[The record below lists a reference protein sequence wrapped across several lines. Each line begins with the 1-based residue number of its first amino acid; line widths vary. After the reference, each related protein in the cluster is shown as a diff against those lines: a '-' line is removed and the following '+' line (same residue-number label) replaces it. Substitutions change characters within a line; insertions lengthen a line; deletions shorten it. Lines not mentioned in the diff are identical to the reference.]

1 MARIADIADAVVTAL
16 NGHTFSQPL
25 TAARAY
31 RPVFDLKDMTDLH
44 VTVVPKGVE
53 LTTAGRAFVELF
65 ADDSKLVRGL
75 RRAEQKLKAFGD
87 SIRNMG
93 LKAIGLGSAI
103 LAPLG
108 AAAKTFADMGS
119 RTWDMANRTGVSVET
134 LSALSYAAEQ
144 SGAGVEAF
152 ENGIRRMQRTLY
164 DAGRGLSTATDAL
177 GELGLTIQ
185 DLEGLS
191 PEAQFRQLADR
202 LDRIEDPSRKAALAM
217 TIFGRSGTEL
227 LPMLEGGAAAL
238 DAYEKH
244 ARTLGLIM
252 STEDAAAADVFGDAL
267 ADLWKVLKMAAFAV
281 GAASGEVRRLA
292 RADFKRKTWSCCDR
306 RYGACPCIHT

>member
-1 MARIADIADAVVTAL
+1 MATAQ
-16 NGHTFSQPL
+16 GI
-25 TAARAY
+25 R
-31 RPVFDLKDMTDLH
+31 
-44 VTVVPKGVE
+44 
-53 LTTAGRAFVELF
+53 AGRAFVELF

-75 RRAEQKLKAFGD
+75 RQAEQKLKAFGD
-87 SIRNMG
+87 SIRNLG

-119 RTWDMANRTGVSVET
+119 RMWDMAKRTGVSVEA

-144 SGAGVEAF
+144 SGAGVDAF

-164 DAGRGLSTATDAL
+164 DAGRGLSTATDSLA
-177 GELGLTIQ
+177 ELGLTIQ

-191 PEAQFRQLADR
+191 PEAQFRLLADR

-244 ARTLGLIM
+244 ARDLGLIM

-267 ADLWKVLKMAAFAV
+267 SDLWKVLKMSAFAV
-281 GAASGEVRRLA
+281 GAALA
-292 RADFKRKTWSCCDR
+292 LTLKEL
-306 RYGACPCIHT
+306 